1 MLEPTWPAVV
11 CTLAQGCQ
19 SYIATAPVL
28 DMRIE
33 ELTIMETKAI
43 SWTVGGSCY
52 IKGLYRAYFRQ
63 VNAIIWVQ
71 DACVDGWRLS
81 ECRIELELRLSA
93 EELEGYPLLVFANKQ
108 DLPNAMDKEE
118 LIRYFNLHSL
128 DGKRPWRVFNSV
140 ATEKEVLEEGFAW
153 LQQVVADPSSS
164 YVAESYV
171 PTKSANK
178 I

>member
-1 MLEPTWPAVV
+1 
-11 CTLAQGCQ
+11 
-19 SYIATAPVL
+19 
-28 DMRIE
+28 
-33 ELTIMETKAI
+33 
-43 SWTVGGSCY
+43 
-52 IKGLYRAYFRQ
+52 
-63 VNAIIWVQ
+63 
-71 DACVDGWRLS
+71 
-81 ECRIELELRLSA
+81 
-93 EELEGYPLLVFANKQ
+93 
-108 DLPNAMDKEE
+108 MDKEE